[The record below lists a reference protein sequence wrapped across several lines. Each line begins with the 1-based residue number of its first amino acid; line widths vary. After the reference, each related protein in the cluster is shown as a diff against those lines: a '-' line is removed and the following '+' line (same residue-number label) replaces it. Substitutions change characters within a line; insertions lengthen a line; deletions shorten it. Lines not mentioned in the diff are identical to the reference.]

1 MTSSD
6 TPRCQNTACG
16 REISVVSGH
25 RARQYC
31 DDNCKQAAYLA
42 RKDATT
48 RARIAAEEA
57 EKLRLE
63 MAALRERW
71 GDLLPETVRQLKMLK
86 DRTKIEIADQLV
98 TVIRAEV
105 AQQSN
110 NAANLEE
117 VQAKYAA
124 LLADYMQAGKKIA
137 HIEYEVHRFD
147 RMGIVKTREAMFHE
161 LMILGGRLTYCSMTD
176 LGIEQGID
184 AWLNYIRGASD
195 EQLTIAIAQGYY
207 QADRLAMAAIEASDM
222 KVGVEMRRRIDDL
235 EREVV
240 LRDARIAELEW
251 GQGRKAADELHRD
264 QVERLEQKIDD
275 LEREVGR
282 RMTEIGRLKEAHS
295 STMYSMNT
303 LLAAA
308 QTAQR
313 EEGAEIQRIAE
324 LEREIAHLK
333 TRISKQYERR
343 IAKQQAR
350 IEELEQDKTP
360 ANNDRAI
367 MAARLMAIAERLHY
381 CRLLVPHINPGVESW
396 GHFVEQASYAQLC
409 EAVEHAEHYY
419 KNLVYLDELDQ
430 GMRKEAREKK
440 AS

>member
-1 MTSSD
+1 MDS
-6 TPRCQNTACG
+6 PRCQNPVCG
-16 REISVVSGH
+16 QPITVVHGH
-25 RARQYC
+25 RARKYC
-31 DDNCKQAAYLA
+31 NDNCKQAAYLA
-42 RKDATT
+42 RQDAAK

-57 EKLRLE
+57 ETLRLE

-117 VQAKYAA
+117 EQAKYAA

-137 HIEYEVHRFD
+137 HMEREVHRFD

-161 LMILGGRLTYCSMTD
+161 LMLLGGRLTYCSMTD
-176 LGIEQGID
+176 LGIDEGID
-184 AWLNYIRGASD
+184 AWLNYVRGASNED
-195 EQLTIAIAQGYY
+195 LTIAIAQGFY
-207 QADRLAMAAIEASDM
+207 QADRLAMAAIDASDM
-222 KVGVEMRRRIDDL
+222 KVGMEMRHRIDNL

-264 QVERLEQKIDD
+264 QIERLEQKIEE
-275 LEREVGR
+275 LEREAIR
-282 RMTEIGRLKEAHS
+282 RMTEIGRIKESHS
-295 STMYSMNT
+295 STMFAMNN
-303 LLAAA
+303 LLADA

-313 EEGAEIQRIAE
+313 EKAMIE
-324 LEREIAHLK
+324 
-333 TRISKQYERR
+333 
-343 IAKQQAR
+343 QQV
-350 IEELEQDKTP
+350 EPTSGDSDHGTLV
-360 ANNDRAI
+360 
-367 MAARLMAIAERLHY
+367 ARLMAVAERLHH

-396 GHFVEQASYAQLC
+396 EHFVEQASIEQLQQ
-409 EAVEHAEHYY
+409 AIEHAEHYY
-419 KNLVYLDELDQ
+419 GSLMYLDELDQ
-430 GMRKEAREKK
+430 HVRQEAREKK